1 MLEENNLMSYES
13 DDIEERGDTD
23 LDYKKS
29 RMYDNNEISVKKS
42 FIIFGIVVAAMLTI
56 FILNALEIIPWWG
69 TLISSVLVLLII
81 VGFRGYFRSKNS

>member
-1 MLEENNLMSYES
+1 MEENNLMSYES
-13 DDIEERGDTD
+13 DYIEERRDTD

-29 RMYDNNEISVKKS
+29 QMYDNNEISVKKS

-56 FILNALEIIPWWG
+56 FILNALEVIPWWG